1 LKDKEQDV
9 LSNKLMDVIN
19 NSKSIKSGDKCQN
32 VLSQARVLDRYDVTY
47 NVVVLGLGLASQR
60 GGRFD
65 KSANE
70 NA

>member
-1 LKDKEQDV
+1 
-9 LSNKLMDVIN
+9 M
-19 NSKSIKSGDKCQN
+19 SKRFKPSKGFN
-32 VLSQARVLDRYDVTY
+32 RYDVTY
-47 NVVVLGLGLASQR
+47 IVVVLGLGLASQR

>member
-1 LKDKEQDV
+1 
-9 LSNKLMDVIN
+9 M
-19 NSKSIKSGDKCQN
+19 SKRFKPSKGQKK
-32 VLSQARVLDRYDVTY
+32 YDVTY

-65 KSANE
+65 KSTNE